1 MSKAKLGKVLVA
13 MSGGVDSAVAAALL
27 LKKGYDVI
35 GATMRVWSDEDC
47 ARDGRR
53 RCCSRDDV
61 DDARGVAEKLG
72 IPFYV
77 LNFKDAFK
85 REVIDYFCR
94 EYFKGFTPNPCI
106 ICNQKIK
113 FGLLLRKAK
122 QLGINFV
129 ASGHYAKIKYDPKR
143 KRYRLFQAE
152 DKKKDQSYVLFS
164 LSQRQ
169 LSHILLPLGEYSKQR
184 VREIAKKFDLKV
196 AHKLDSQDI
205 CFVVDNDYRKLLEQ
219 KSKSKIKPGLIVDTQ
234 GKTLANHKGIPFF
247 TIGQR
252 KGLGMAQ
259 GKPNYVVRIDRRRNQ
274 IVVGTE
280 RDIMKKEFIA
290 RGVNWVGVEGLNGKN
305 KHSMRQKRVEV
316 KIRYA
321 HPQSRATIDFISKES
336 VRVRFSKPQLAIT
349 PGQAAVFYR
358 GDEVIGGAW
367 IKKIKN

>member
-1 MSKAKLGKVLVA
+1 MSKTKLAKVLVA

-27 LKKGYDVI
+27 LKKGYGVI

-47 ARDGRR
+47 GKDGLR

-61 DDARGVAEKLG
+61 DDARGVAERLG

-94 EYFKGFTPNPCI
+94 EYFRGFTPNPCI

-113 FGLLLRKAK
+113 FGLLLKKAK
-122 QLGINFV
+122 ELGVDFV
-129 ASGHYAKIKYDPKR
+129 ASGHYAKIKYDPRK

-152 DKKKDQSYVLFS
+152 DKKKDQSYVLFN

-169 LSHILLPLGEYSKQR
+169 LSRILLPLGEYSKDR
-184 VREIAKKFDLKV
+184 VREIAKEFNLKV
-196 AHKLDSQDI
+196 ADKPDSQEI

-219 KSKSKIKPGLIVDTQ
+219 KSRSKIKPGLIVDTQ
-234 GKTLANHKGIPFF
+234 GNTLAEHKGIHLF

-252 KGLGMAQ
+252 KGLGIAQ
-259 GKPNYVVRIDRRRNQ
+259 GKPNYVVRIDHKRNQ
-274 IVVGTE
+274 IVIGSE
-280 RDIMKKEFIA
+280 RDVMKKEFTGYA
-290 RGVNWVGVEGLNGKN
+290 TNWIGMESPNGT
-305 KHSMRQKRVEV
+305 SKRVEA

-321 HPQSRATIDFISKES
+321 HPKSRATINSLSRKS

-349 PGQAAVFYR
+349 PGQAVVFYR
-358 GDEVIGGAW
+358 GEEVLGGAW
-367 IKKIKN
+367 IKKVKN